1 MDQLAEASGWIA
13 SACVLA
19 AFLMKRMRPL
29 RLAAI
34 ASNVAFVAYAAQ
46 LGLLPILLLHA
57 ALLPINLWRLSEQ
70 HRAEAVPKTS
80 SRAGWAV
87 VTVLLALLLVLGP
100 AAADELPE
108 GPAVE
113 IRFMEAGGLGGRL
126 FLPARRPVAGLVL
139 LLPDGLGADPRS
151 ASYVEQLLGADL
163 VVFDVLRGEED
174 PAAVARA
181 VAALPAAAGLEAKPV
196 GVIGFGAG
204 ARRALGLGPG
214 VAGRV
219 LLYPGCAGLAAAAA
233 AATDPVLVLHGKA
246 DAGNSAEDCAD
257 LAERLASGGRPVRRI
272 AYAGAGYAWDYP
284 AFGQSQRS
292 LLPRPDGGGLVAA
305 LAWPELTAMSAAQA
319 AGFLGGALRAATW

>member
-1 MDQLAEASGWIA
+1 MDHLAEASGWIA

-19 AFLMKRMRPL
+19 AFLMRRMRPL

-57 ALLPINLWRLSEQ
+57 ALLPINLWRLWEQ
-70 HRAEAVPKTS
+70 HRAEGAPKTS
-80 SRAGWAV
+80 PRAGWAV
-87 VTVLLALLLVLGP
+87 VALLLALLLAPGP
-100 AAADELPE
+100 AAAGEM
-108 GPAVE
+108 PAAPAAE
-113 IRFMEAGGLGGRL
+113 IRFVEAGGLGGRL
-126 FLPARRPVAGLVL
+126 LLPARRPVAGLVL

-151 ASYVEQLLGADL
+151 ATYVEQLLGADL
-163 VVFDVLRGEED
+163 AVFDVLRGDED

-181 VAALPAAAGLEAKPV
+181 VAALPAAAGLEAEPV

-219 LLYPGCAGLAAAAA
+219 LLYPGCAGLAAT

-284 AFGQSQRS
+284 AYGQSQRS
-292 LLPRPDGGGLVAA
+292 LLPLPDGGGLVAA

-319 AGFLGGALRAATW
+319 AGFLGSALRARAW